1 MRTLERTMKLATAI
15 SVTILGFSL
24 AIPTASAPAQELTTL
39 RMTIPVTS
47 LTFYPVF
54 VAQDK
59 GFFKKHGLEFEIVVT
74 QGDGPDVDALLA
86 GSVEFTATPPHRLF
100 SAYEQGR
107 KLLGIV
113 NLMNKVGINCFMSKK
128 SAEKAGITES
138 TPLPEKIKKLKGL
151 TIGATRAG
159 AFTFQLATDYVK
171 RGGYTPQE
179 DVKIVGAGG
188 GPSMLAAVEQGRID
202 MGCISSPAPELAV
215 SRGQSIMWVNNTKGE
230 DPEFSEFL
238 MEVLYVRPDYAQKNP
253 ETVRKVA
260 AALVEALQFI
270 AKAPDSEHLPILKK
284 NFGGVSDEVLLE
296 SLTNTRKAVDPTGR
310 ISKKSVDAHVSFL
323 KSAGL
328 LKGDI
333 PWEAVVSNEY
343 LPK

>member
-1 MRTLERTMKLATAI
+1 MKLGTAI
-15 SVTILGFSL
+15 SAAILGFCL
-24 AIPTASAPAQELTTL
+24 MIQTVSAPAQELTKL
-39 RMTIPVTS
+39 RMTIPVRS
-47 LTFYPVF
+47 FTFYPVF

-59 GFFKKHGLEFEIVVT
+59 GFFKKHGVEFEIVVT

-100 SAYEQGR
+100 AAYEQGR

-128 SAEKAGITES
+128 SAEKVGVTEK
-138 TPLPEKIKKLKGL
+138 TPLAEKIKKLKGL

-159 AFTFQLATDYVK
+159 AFTFQLATNYVK
-171 RGGYTPQE
+171 RGGYVPQQ

-188 GPSMLAAVEQGRID
+188 GPSMLAAVEQGRVDI
-202 MGCISSPAPELAV
+202 GCISSPAPELAV
-215 SRGQSIMWVNNTKGE
+215 SCGHSIMWVNNTKSE

-260 AALVEALQFI
+260 AALVDALQFI
-270 AKAPDSEHLPILKK
+270 AKAPDSEHLPILRK
-284 NFGGVSDEVLLE
+284 NFGGAPDNVLLE
-296 SLTNTRKAVDPTGR
+296 LLTNTRNAIDPTGR
-310 ISKKSVDAHVSFL
+310 ISKASVDAHIKFL

-328 LKGDI
+328 LKNDI
-333 PWEAVVSNEY
+333 PWQAVISNEY